1 MTYATLH
8 EFTAKITF
16 TDPEGNKQTESA
28 STKVQWYNIA
38 KPEFNIV
45 PNPKQP
51 LVTSLKPL
59 ELAIVGTNF
68 DVLTTDFSIYTVK
81 WSIKPEVS
89 ADGIS
94 YENDNQK
101 LVIQPGSLA
110 ENTEYT
116 VSVEMI
122 FIQEP
127 AIQNFVTSKFKT
139 YSAPSGGSVMVNPPQ
154 GYYGETKLVFSI
166 KDWKD
171 KNFKVYYNVFEGVGD
186 SEKWALG
193 LQLNTKGLLTVK
205 ESFVHIVNNENV
217 IIIEVKNDIG
227 EAVYTIVRPWI
238 VDRPKQVCEIT
249 QDCPEPAP
257 EEPAPA
263 ADEAPVEPATGE
275 GRRRLQ
281 SAKEKLEA
289 KTRAGSW
296 SESVFDPVDGCTYTK
311 VCTQSEYDWV
321 GQPRGD
327 VELYEYLEYALPKLD
342 VLPEQPQAGRRLE
355 STPKSEC
362 STIADTLRF
371 STDKLKFQKA
381 LETFASNKDMM
392 CILDAVNRQ
401 ARQEKNIQ
409 VSAAV
414 LNLVESEYKSSEIG
428 SVLIKVDE
436 NAIKDQAVKDVS
448 LFDSTYRIEA

>member
-1 MTYATLH
+1 
-8 EFTAKITF
+8 
-16 TDPEGNKQTESA
+16 
-28 STKVQWYNIA
+28 
-38 KPEFNIV
+38 
-45 PNPKQP
+45 
-51 LVTSLKPL
+51 
-59 ELAIVGTNF
+59 
-68 DVLTTDFSIYTVK
+68 
-81 WSIKPEVS
+81 
-89 ADGIS
+89 
-94 YENDNQK
+94 
-101 LVIQPGSLA
+101 
-110 ENTEYT
+110 
-116 VSVEMI
+116 
-122 FIQEP
+122 
-127 AIQNFVTSKFKT
+127 
-139 YSAPSGGSVMVNPPQ
+139 MVNPPQ

-257 EEPAPA
+257 KEPAPA
-263 ADEAPVEPATGE
+263 ADEAPVEPASGE

-342 VLPEQPQAGRRLE
+342 VLPE
-355 STPKSEC
+355 
-362 STIADTLRF
+362 
-371 STDKLKFQKA
+371 
-381 LETFASNKDMM
+381 
-392 CILDAVNRQ
+392 
-401 ARQEKNIQ
+401 
-409 VSAAV
+409 
-414 LNLVESEYKSSEIG
+414 
-428 SVLIKVDE
+428 
-436 NAIKDQAVKDVS
+436 
-448 LFDSTYRIEA
+448 